1 MQSRGIMKRYIFKG
15 KLINAGGVYTED
27 KGRSIYRSKLP
38 PIEKDVSLHKITF
51 ILFKSVLFYIKR

>member
-1 MQSRGIMKRYIFKG
+1 MKRYIFKG

-38 PIEKDVSLHKITF
+38 PVEKDVSLHKITF